1 MSTKRRDRKKPAA
14 KVAPGIMQAKAK
26 LQQEA
31 MKLDVEIP
39 PILTAEDAK
48 ARINKTLDLGLLDPQ
63 TPNADAPAV
72 NQAPAVEH
80 DERRYPPSML
90 GGAYFGEAAGA
101 EPRKYD
107 RRTGRTSEPMI
118 GEQVFDI
125 RVERATDN
133 AQTVY
138 RGLTHLQ
145 VSDTLQRLHD
155 TFPADLVRVDVTRRR
170 TYEV

>member
-1 MSTKRRDRKKPAA
+1 MSTKRKEQKKPAR

-31 MKLDVEIP
+31 VKLDVKIP
-39 PILTAEDAK
+39 PILTAEEAK
-48 ARINKTLDLGLLDPQ
+48 ARINKTLDLGLVDVQQGPS
-63 TPNADAPAV
+63 V
-72 NQAPAVEH
+72 NEAPAVEH
-80 DERRYPPSML
+80 EQRRYPESML
-90 GGAYFGEAAGA
+90 RGSGAYFGEAA

-107 RRTGRTSEPMI
+107 RRTGRTSEPSA

-155 TFPADLVRVDVTRRR
+155 TFPTDLVRVDVTRRR